1 MSRGDSPATGQ
12 PVMSATAIDYRI
24 AREPW
29 EFEAIHRL
37 NHQTF
42 TGEIPQHPPNPDG
55 RLVDRFHDTNVYLI
69 AARGDFLAGM
79 LAARFEPPFS
89 LARKLPELDR
99 HLPPGHHWC
108 ELRLLA
114 VAPEL
119 RGSPVLRGL
128 VRLLL
133 ATAAARGTDAAMISA
148 AAAKVPLYRKLG
160 FTEFGPLVGHEDS
173 WFQPMHVT
181 RQSFVRAMRH
191 RPRPGFVPLPA
202 PPAVGFLPPMSAAGE
217 ESATS
222 PPAAAAPS
230 DTLESIHADLLRM
243 TGAASL
249 AFVPGAPLLGHD
261 LACAQLLLREETGM
275 VISYGPSGEA
285 LADHARRL
293 WLPHEHLRLPWQRPL
308 EPSKLAALLDRH
320 PEVRW
325 LWTTHCE
332 PATGALTDL
341 DALQSLCR
349 ARDLRLAIDAS
360 ATLGHVPVNLS
371 DVWLATTDSGSLGA
385 TPGLLMVFHQDH
397 IQPAPDR
404 LARSLDLGAWRAAS
418 IARHHVPAGLNE
430 TIRTATVHLHSW
442 DRREAI
448 RQFRR
453 HLLERLQFHGLT
465 PAIDPARSGPHI
477 LTLRLPAHLA
487 ASTLL
492 PRLASLGILAS
503 SPSLHGGQFLRFW
516 IPGSLMDE
524 EAERTLDALSSPRLW
539 RTSPAAT

>member
-1 MSRGDSPATGQ
+1 MSTP
-12 PVMSATAIDYRI
+12 AIDYRI

-42 TGEIPQHPPNPDG
+42 TREIPQHPPSPDG

-99 HLPPGHHWC
+99 QLPPGHHWC
-108 ELRLLA
+108 ELRLLT

-128 VRLLL
+128 IRLLL

-160 FTEFGPLVGHEDS
+160 FTEFGPLVGHEGA

-181 RQSFVRAMRH
+181 RQSFARAMRH
-191 RPRPGFVPLPA
+191 RPRPGFVPLPT
-202 PPAVGFLPPMSAAGE
+202 PPAVGFLPPMSTAAE
-217 ESATS
+217 ETGTP
-222 PPAAAAPS
+222 PPAAAVPADP
-230 DTLESIHADLLRM
+230 LESIHADLLRM

-249 AFVPGAPLLGHD
+249 ALVPGAPPLGHD

-275 VISYGPSGEA
+275 VISHGPAGEA

-404 LARSLDLGAWRAAS
+404 LARSLDLGSWSAEGTD
-418 IARHHVPAGLNE
+418 RHGVPAGLGE
-430 TIRTATVHLHSW
+430 TIQTATANLHSW

-448 RQFRR
+448 RQFRQQLVECL
-453 HLLERLQFHGLT
+453 HIHGLT

-477 LTLRLPAHLA
+477 LTLRLPDHLA

-503 SPSLHGGQFLRFW
+503 SPSLPGGQFLRFW
-516 IPGSLMDE
+516 IPGSLTDA
-524 EAERTLDALSSPRLW
+524 EAEHTLDALSSPHLW
-539 RTSPAAT
+539 RAAPPAT

>member
-1 MSRGDSPATGQ
+1 
-12 PVMSATAIDYRI
+12 MSATAIDFRI

-29 EFEAIHRL
+29 EFEAIHQL

-42 TGEIPQHPPNPDG
+42 AGEIPQHPPSPDG

-79 LAARFEPPFS
+79 LAVRFAPPFS

-114 VAPEL
+114 VTPDL
-119 RGSPVLRGL
+119 RGSPVLQGL

-133 ATAAARGTDAAMISA
+133 TTATARGTDAAMISA
-148 AAAKVPLYRKLG
+148 ATAKVPLYRKLG
-160 FTEFGPLVGHEDS
+160 FTEFGPLVGHEGA

-181 RQSFVRAMRH
+181 RQSFARAMRH
-191 RPRPGFVPLPA
+191 RPRPGFVPLP
-202 PPAVGFLPPMSAAGE
+202 PPPTIRLLPPMSAAPG
-217 ESATS
+217 ESATP
-222 PPAAAAPS
+222 PPAAAAPA
-230 DTLESIHADLLRM
+230 DPLEPIRADLLRM
-243 TGAASL
+243 TGAACLS
-249 AFVPGAPLLGHD
+249 FVPGAPPLGHD
-261 LACAQLLLREETGM
+261 LAGAQLLLREETGM
-275 VISYGPSGEA
+275 VISHGPAGEA

-293 WLPHEHLRLPWQRPL
+293 WLPHEHLRLPWQHPL

-332 PATGALTDL
+332 AATSALTDL

-349 ARDLRLAIDAS
+349 GRDLRLAIDVSAS
-360 ATLGHVPVNLS
+360 LGHVPVNLS
-371 DVWLATTDSGSLGA
+371 GIWLATTDSGSLGA

-404 LARSLDLGAWRAAS
+404 LARSLDLGSWSAEGTD
-418 IARHHVPAGLNE
+418 RHGVPAGLGE
-430 TIRTATVHLHSW
+430 TIQTATANVQSW
-442 DRREAI
+442 ECREAI
-448 RQFRR
+448 RQFRQQLVECL
-453 HLLERLQFHGLT
+453 HMHGLT
-465 PAIDPARSGPHI
+465 PAIDPARSSPHI
-477 LTLRLPAHLA
+477 LTLRLPDHLPA
-487 ASTLL
+487 ATLL

-503 SPSLHGGQFLRFW
+503 SPALPGGQFLRFW
-516 IPGSLMDE
+516 IPGPLTDE
-524 EAERTLDALSSPRLW
+524 EAGHALDALSSPRLW
-539 RTSPAAT
+539 RTSPPAT

>member
-1 MSRGDSPATGQ
+1 MPRSDSPATGQ

-42 TGEIPQHPPNPDG
+42 TREIPQHPPNPDG

-99 HLPPGHHWC
+99 HLPPGHQWC
-108 ELRLLA
+108 ELRLLT

-128 VRLLL
+128 VRLIL
-133 ATAAARGTDAAMISA
+133 ATAATQGTDAAMISA
-148 AAAKVPLYRKLG
+148 ATTKVPLYRKLG
-160 FTEFGPLVGHEDS
+160 FTEFGPLVGHEGA

-181 RQSFVRAMRH
+181 RQSFARAMRN
-191 RPRPGFVPLPA
+191 RPRPGFVALPA
-202 PPAVGFLPPMSAAGE
+202 PAAICFLPPMSTAAE
-217 ESATS
+217 ETGTP
-222 PPAAAAPS
+222 PPAAAVTADP
-230 DTLESIHADLLRM
+230 LESIRADLLRM
-243 TGAASL
+243 TKAACL
-249 AFVPGAPLLGHD
+249 TFVPGAPPLGHD

-275 VISYGPSGEA
+275 VISHGPAGEA

-325 LWTTHCE
+325 LWTTLCE

-341 DALQSLCR
+341 ETLQSLCR

-360 ATLGHVPVNLS
+360 AALGHVPVNLS

-385 TPGLLMVFHQDH
+385 YPGLLMVFHQDR

-404 LARSLDLGAWRAAS
+404 LARSLDLAAWSAEATVR
-418 IARHHVPAGLNE
+418 RCVPSGLGE
-430 TIRTATVHLHSW
+430 TIRKATAHLHSW
-442 DRREAI
+442 ERREAI
-448 RQFRR
+448 RQLR
-453 HLLERLQFHGLT
+453 LQLMERLQLHGLT
-465 PAIDPARSGPHI
+465 PAIDPTRSSPHI
-477 LTLRLPAHLA
+477 LTLRLPDHLPA
-487 ASTLL
+487 NSLL
-492 PRLASLGILAS
+492 PRLSSLGILAS
-503 SPSLHGGQFLRFW
+503 SPALPGGQFLRFW
-516 IPGSLMDE
+516 IPGSLTDAD
-524 EAERTLDALSSPRLW
+524 AERTLDALSSPHLW
-539 RTSPAAT
+539 RAAPPAT